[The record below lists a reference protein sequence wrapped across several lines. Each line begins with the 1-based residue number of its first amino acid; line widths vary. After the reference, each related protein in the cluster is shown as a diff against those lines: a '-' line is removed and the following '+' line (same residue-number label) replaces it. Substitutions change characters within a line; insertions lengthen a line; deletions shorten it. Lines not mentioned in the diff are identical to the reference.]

1 MRTAVSSGDRSVM
14 AESRSGQVAT
24 LQRELYR
31 DPAAFD
37 AMVVREAPRV
47 ERLAGRLMLWR
58 GDIDDVVQEVFVQA
72 WSQRDKFRGDSPV
85 STWLGGITINV
96 CRRLRRRQRLWNLF
110 LVNSYPRQ
118 LAFEGNDQTEIAAK
132 EQLLQALEQLRQTDR
147 ELLVL
152 RWLEGRSISE
162 IAMMT
167 GINVKAAEVRLTRAR
182 ARLKKVLGPDHD

>member
-1 MRTAVSSGDRSVM
+1 M

-182 ARLKKVLGPDHD
+182 ARLKKVLGSDHD